1 MDFLNQIFILNSEN
15 LVMQKW
21 VVGFFIFNFLD
32 GVLLFLVV
40 LNQLVSLSVFFFEL
54 VINSEQLLLCLKFL
68 MHFNIITSSK
78 IDKSISFKE
87 RSIVTRVATEVE
99 AISSIFIT

>member
-32 GVLLFLVV
+32 GMFLFLVV

-78 IDKSISFKE
+78 IDKSISFKK